1 VICGVLTILLIAT
14 FGALNGQHSEVAG
27 LFERLAT
34 SVATIWGVVF
44 FTRLWL
50 GTGFG
55 RFQKRAAAH

>member
-1 VICGVLTILLIAT
+1 MIAT
-14 FGALNGQHSEVAG
+14 FGALNRQHSAIAG

-34 SVATIWGVVF
+34 SVGTIWGLIC

-55 RFQKRAAAH
+55 SFQRQAASPTVS